1 MSPVA
6 IGPYLVGPY
15 AIGGSIVAVLVI
27 VGLVVAWAFVR
38 ARRVVKIETPE
49 EAADAAQA
57 QLHGFAVAGAVVG
70 ADGQG
75 ALAVADDGRVA
86 AVKRVG
92 KRLAVREVAW
102 RTVRATHE
110 GILVETGDKML
121 GAVMLSRVDVLDIRR
136 LAPKGVR
143 V

>member
-1 MSPVA
+1 MTAVA
-6 IGPYLVGPY
+6 IGPILVGP
-15 AIGGSIVAVLVI
+15 AVIGGGVAIVLLIVLV
-27 VGLVVAWAFVR
+27 GWAIMR

-57 QLHGFAVAGAVVG
+57 QLAGFSVAGAVVG

-75 ALAVADDGRVA
+75 ALAIADDGRVA
-86 AVKRVG
+86 AVKRIG

-102 RTVRATHE
+102 RTVRATQD
-110 GILVETGDKML
+110 GILVETGDRTL
-121 GAVMLSRVDVLDIRR
+121 GAVMLAKVDVLDIRR
-136 LAPKGVR
+136 LAPKSVR

>member
-1 MSPVA
+1 MTPA
-6 IGPYLVGPY
+6 IVG
-15 AIGGSIVAVLVI
+15 GVVAVVVLLLAG
-27 VGLVVAWAFVR
+27 VGWTVVR
-38 ARRVVKIETPE
+38 ARRIVKIETPE

-57 QLHGFAVAGAVVG
+57 QLRGFAVAGAVVG

-75 ALAVADDGRVA
+75 ALAIADDGRVA
-86 AVKRVG
+86 AVKRIG
-92 KRLAVREVAW
+92 KTLAVREVSW
-102 RTVRATHE
+102 RTVRATQE
-110 GILVETGDKML
+110 GILVETGDKAL

>member
-1 MSPVA
+1 MTPVA
-6 IGPYLVGPY
+6 IGPILVGP
-15 AIGGSIVAVLVI
+15 AVIGGGVAIVLLIVLA
-27 VGLVVAWAFVR
+27 GWAIMR

-57 QLHGFAVAGAVVG
+57 QLAGFAVAGAVVG

-75 ALAVADDGRVA
+75 ALAIADDGRVA
-86 AVKRVG
+86 AVKRIG

-102 RTVRATHE
+102 RTVRATQE
-110 GILVETGDKML
+110 GILVETGDRAL
-121 GAVMLSRVDVLDIRR
+121 GAVMLAKVDVLDIRR
-136 LAPKGVR
+136 LAPKSVR

>member
-15 AIGGSIVAVLVI
+15 VMAGVAAVVL
-27 VGLVVAWAFVR
+27 LVVAILWFTLR
-38 ARRVVKIETPE
+38 ARQVVKIETAE
-49 EAADAAQA
+49 EVADAAQA
-57 QLHGFAVAGAVVG
+57 RLPGFAVAGAVVG
-70 ADGQG
+70 ADGRG
-75 ALAVADDGRVA
+75 ALAVTDDGRVA
-86 AVKRVG
+86 AVKRIG
-92 KRLAVREVAW
+92 RRLAVREVAW

-110 GILVETGDKML
+110 GILVETGDRAI
-121 GAVMLSRVDVLDIRR
+121 GAVMLTKVDVLDIRR